1 MRREHA
7 IFLIII
13 VVQAAGFGQTKE
25 ELQARRQK
33 AFDEIKLAR
42 ELMEK
47 TTRERAGSVQQLRL
61 LQKGINSRARLIG
74 TLESEMRIID
84 EEITDT
90 RKEIGNLLAENK
102 KNKQEYAR
110 LVYYAYRNQTNY
122 EKLMYILA
130 GTSISQAYQRFKYM
144 KYISDY
150 RIGKAKEIEELVE
163 ALERKNEELNDLR
176 NDKLRVLEE
185 KDREQGELVRERGQK
200 ARMIENLKKQ
210 ENQLKKEIEEKERI
224 TKELEAKIREIIEEE
239 ARKLNAK
246 NIYAALTPEQE
257 LIGND
262 FRKNKGI
269 LPWPVERGIIT
280 MGFGDNEVPGLVGSS
295 VKNNGID
302 IHSEPGTRVRS
313 VFAGEVTKVFPIL
326 GANYAVLIRH
336 GEFLTVYQ
344 NVVNVRVKIGDKV
357 LTKENL
363 GDAYTDEVHD
373 VAMVHFEVW
382 REKTI
387 MNPEEWLSK

>member
-1 MRREHA
+1 ML
-7 IFLIII
+7 IFIL
-13 VVQAAGFGQTKE
+13 VQAAGFGQTKE

-61 LQKGINSRARLIG
+61 LQQGINSRARLIG
-74 TLESEMRIID
+74 TLESEMKIID
-84 EEITDT
+84 EEIADT
-90 RKEIGNLLAENK
+90 RKEIRNLLAENE

-150 RIGKAKEIEELVE
+150 RIGKAREIEELVA
-163 ALERKNEELNDLR
+163 ALEEKNEELNNLR
-176 NDKLRVLEE
+176 NEKLRVLEE
-185 KDREQGELVRERGQK
+185 KDREQGELVRERGEK
-200 ARMIENLKKQ
+200 ARMIENLKQQ
-210 ENQLKKEIEEKERI
+210 ENKLNKEIKEKERI
-224 TKELEAKIREIIEEE
+224 TKELETKIREIIEEE
-239 ARKLNAK
+239 ARKLNSE

-302 IHSEPGTRVRS
+302 IHSKPGTRVRS

-326 GANYAVLIRH
+326 GANYAVLVRH

-357 LTKENL
+357 LTKEDL

>member
-1 MRREHA
+1 
-7 IFLIII
+7 
-13 VVQAAGFGQTKE
+13 
-25 ELQARRQK
+25 
-33 AFDEIKLAR
+33 
-42 ELMEK
+42 
-47 TTRERAGSVQQLRL
+47 
-61 LQKGINSRARLIG
+61 
-74 TLESEMRIID
+74 
-84 EEITDT
+84 
-90 RKEIGNLLAENK
+90 
-102 KNKQEYAR
+102 
-110 LVYYAYRNQTNY
+110 
-122 EKLMYILA
+122 
-130 GTSISQAYQRFKYM
+130 M

-200 ARMIENLKKQ
+200 ARMIENLKRQ

-357 LTKENL
+357 LTKEDL